1 MPGPRSARRV
11 RLWRVADRPRAKLVL
26 QDNERFLDL
35 SQHLGEAAGD
45 LAGLLAA
52 DFFTAAR
59 LDALLAEGS
68 WSEVEPPRNVLTPLD
83 ARQVGKVLAL
93 GKNFR
98 AHAQE
103 FGEEPPE
110 QPLFFNKL
118 PETLVAHGAQVT
130 VPSWYTERFDHEAEL
145 ALVIGRGGR
154 DIAPE
159 RAFEHVAGYTVAN
172 DLTARTL
179 QGRDRKLQHPW
190 FRAKN
195 MPGSCPLGPCLVPR
209 DHLDVSAL
217 RVTCRVRK
225 AGASEWEQRQDAS
238 TADWITDVPNALAW
252 LSRHLPLHPG
262 DVILMGTPA
271 GVGPLQDGD
280 EVECAVEGIGA
291 LANRIARP
299 VVASAR

>member
-1 MPGPRSARRV
+1 V

-26 QDNERFLDL
+26 QDGERFLDL
-35 SQHLGEAAGD
+35 SEHLGQSADD

-52 DFFTAAR
+52 DFFSAAR
-59 LDALLAEGS
+59 LDQLLAEGR
-68 WSEVEPPRNVLTPLD
+68 WSEVDAPTRVLTPLD
-83 ARQVGKVLAL
+83 PRQVGKVLAL

-98 AHAQE
+98 AHARE

-118 PETLVAHGAQVT
+118 PETLVPHGSQVT
-130 VPSWYTERFDHEAEL
+130 VPGWYGERFDHEAEL
-145 ALVIGRGGR
+145 ALVVGRRGR

-159 RAFEHVAGYTVAN
+159 RAFDHVAGYTVAN

-195 MPGSCPLGPCLVPR
+195 LPDSCPLGPCLVPR
-209 DHLDVSAL
+209 DHLDVSNL
-217 RVTCRVRK
+217 RVMCRVRK
-225 AGASEWEQRQDAS
+225 AGAADWELRQDAS
-238 TADWITDVPNALAW
+238 TADWITDVPSALAW
-252 LSRHLPLHPG
+252 LSRHLPPNPG

-271 GVGPLQDGD
+271 GVGPLADGD
-280 EVECAVEGIGA
+280 EVECEVEGIGT
-291 LANRIARP
+291 LASRIARP
-299 VVASAR
+299 PAEFTASSPPPPRG